1 MSNQV
6 EFLLCSHEHKVF
18 CSAYVSSESDEEL
31 ESSRIFSL
39 CAKCRIDRSFQTLK
53 TFSFAITL
61 VQSEC
66 KTITNCIKKEN
77 YQERVQEEE
86 YAI

>member
-1 MSNQV
+1 M
-6 EFLLCSHEHKVF
+6 F
-18 CSAYVSSESDEEL
+18 CSAYVSSESDEEV
-31 ESSRIFSL
+31 ESSSIFSL
-39 CAKCRIDRSFQTLK
+39 CAKYSNDRSFQALK

-66 KTITNCIKKEN
+66 KIIANCMKKEN

-86 YAI
+86 YAL

>member
-1 MSNQV
+1 M
-6 EFLLCSHEHKVF
+6 F

-39 CAKCRIDRSFQTLK
+39 CAKCRIDISFQALK

-61 VQSEC
+61 VQFEY
-66 KTITNCIKKEN
+66 KTITNCTKKEN
-77 YQERVQEEE
+77 YQERVQEEQ
-86 YAI
+86 YAL